1 MSTPLNRAL
10 WSPWRCP
17 LGKIRVLIADD
28 HEMVRRGLRTFL
40 SLHQDMEVVGEASS
54 GASAIELAASTSPD
68 VVLLDLKMPGEDP
81 VATLRALD
89 GVKVLVVTSFTEV
102 SQLLPVVREGAAGV
116 VFKNID
122 PAALANAI
130 RTVHSG
136 HILLPPEVA
145 SAVMSG
151 SPEGLTQLTARER
164 DVLAEIA
171 RGRSNREIARSLML
185 AEKTVKTHVS
195 SILMKLSVED
205 RTQAAL
211 YAVRHG
217 LTE

>member
-1 MSTPLNRAL
+1 
-10 WSPWRCP
+10 

-54 GASAIELAASTSPD
+54 GSSAIELAASTSPD

-81 VATLRALD
+81 IATLRALD
-89 GVKVLVVTSFTEV
+89 GLKVLVVTSFTEV

-136 HILLPPEVA
+136 HVLLPPEVA
-145 SAVMSG
+145 AAMMAGESASDRL
-151 SPEGLTQLTARER
+151 SQLTAREK

-171 RGRSNREIARSLML
+171 HGRSNREIARNLML

-217 LTE
+217 LTD

>member
-1 MSTPLNRAL
+1 MT
-10 WSPWRCP
+10 
-17 LGKIRVLIADD
+17 KIRVLIADD
-28 HEMVRRGLRTFL
+28 HEMVRRGLSTFL
-40 SLHQDMEVVGEASS
+40 SLHADMEVIGEVSTGAAAISLAS
-54 GASAIELAASTSPD
+54 EQKPD

-81 VATLRALD
+81 VHTVRELN
-89 GVKVLVVTSFTEV
+89 GTKVLIVTSFTEV
-102 SQLLPVVREGAAGV
+102 SQLLPVVREGVAGV

-122 PAALANAI
+122 PSALANAI

-136 HILLPPEVA
+136 HVLLPPSLAAAMTEPFTNRL
-145 SAVMSG
+145 G
-151 SPEGLTQLTARER
+151 SLTARER

-171 RGRSNREIARSLML
+171 RGRSNREIARILVL

-217 LTE
+217 LVTD

>member
-1 MSTPLNRAL
+1 
-10 WSPWRCP
+10 
-17 LGKIRVLIADD
+17 
-28 HEMVRRGLRTFL
+28 MVRRGLSTFL
-40 SLHQDMEVVGEASS
+40 SLHADMEVIGEVSTGAAAISLAS
-54 GASAIELAASTSPD
+54 EQKPD

-81 VATLRALD
+81 VHTVRELN
-89 GVKVLVVTSFTEV
+89 GTKVLIVTSFTEV
-102 SQLLPVVREGAAGV
+102 SQLLPVVREGVAGV

-122 PAALANAI
+122 PSALANAI

-136 HILLPPEVA
+136 HVLLPPSLAAAMTEPFTNRL
-145 SAVMSG
+145 G
-151 SPEGLTQLTARER
+151 SLTARER

-171 RGRSNREIARSLML
+171 RGRSNREIARILVL

-217 LTE
+217 LVTD